1 MKYLLVLVFLYFV
14 CITAKDGKETKEK
27 DGRKPSGK
35 KIAMRQSGDIDIT
48 IRSVSVSSRPHQSP
62 LHLGILFS
70 RRKWS
75 SEKQSRTLCCP
86 LAGKHCKYP
95 CKGLSCEYH
104 LSANLTQLTRTIEV
118 PRSVLCPA
126 VSSLSSPAP
135 RSPVAQPTP
144 SSAWPPAPAPPAGRC
159 RAPSVSR
166 CSLVPPAG
174 CSHSSSVLPRGGAW
188 PRWRV
193 RRSTTWSR
201 DWSEPQTQ
209 PG

>member
-1 MKYLLVLVFLYFV
+1 MVLVFLCFV
-14 CITAKDGKETKEK
+14 CLNAKDGKEKKEK
-27 DGRKPSGK
+27 DGGKPSGK
-35 KIAMRQSGDIDIT
+35 KISLRQSGDIDIT
-48 IRSVSVSSRPHQSP
+48 IRSVPVSPQSP
-62 LHLGILFS
+62 AHLGVLFS

-95 CKGLSCEYH
+95 CRGLSCEYH
-104 LSANLTQLTRTIEV
+104 FSDNLTKLTRTVEV

-126 VSSLSSPAP
+126 VSSLSSPALL
-135 RSPVAQPTP
+135 SPVVQPTP

-174 CSHSSSVLPRGGAW
+174 WPPSSSV
-188 PRWRV
+188 
-193 RRSTTWSR
+193 
-201 DWSEPQTQ
+201 
-209 PG
+209 

>member
-14 CITAKDGKETKEK
+14 SINAKDAKDGKEKKK

-35 KIAMRQSGDIDIT
+35 KIAMMESGDIDIT

-104 LSANLTQLTRTIEV
+104 NITSQII
-118 PRSVLCPA
+118 
-126 VSSLSSPAP
+126 
-135 RSPVAQPTP
+135 
-144 SSAWPPAPAPPAGRC
+144 
-159 RAPSVSR
+159 
-166 CSLVPPAG
+166 
-174 CSHSSSVLPRGGAW
+174 
-188 PRWRV
+188 
-193 RRSTTWSR
+193 
-201 DWSEPQTQ
+201 
-209 PG
+209 